1 MNKRITITIEKNVES
16 KIREIQAEKI
26 LSTNRSIS
34 FSKVVNDILKNALN
48 GNSEFKFVESK
59 F

>member
-26 LSTNRSIS
+26 LATNRSIS
-34 FSKVVNDILKNALN
+34 FSQVVNDILKNALN

>member
-34 FSKVVNDILKNALN
+34 FSQVVNDILKNALN